1 MPRINKKAENPPF
14 LLKLQT
20 YENFA
25 PKPFYQTATKV
36 QVVFSIFFRCLLN
49 CVNPLGVHSIKIT
62 FVGMSRKLLWILT
75 LVISLA
81 SLGLVLVQSK
91 WVKIAV
97 QVKEDQFSQ
106 AASLAMER
114 IVDEIE
120 KQETVIQVI
129 DEIKPYVSVN
139 TKGGA
144 RLSYQQGILN
154 RTKGG
159 IRTKQISQ
167 QVLTVSNLDTI
178 KLPTLARTLFD
189 STLTSIGSKGNL
201 SITSGSSRGASTM
214 DIDLGLD
221 GKLIN
226 KTVFVENIVDKLIR
240 VELPIQER
248 ISQQLLDSIIQREL
262 MRKGIEA
269 RFEYK
274 VTNDKDSAVYRTPRF
289 KANPKGLV
297 LKDKLFPN
305 DFFARRYFLTVYFP
319 NQQTY
324 ILSSL
329 GLMTLSTFLLTM
341 LIILSFSV
349 TLFIIFRQKRL
360 SEIKNDFV
368 NNMTHELK
376 TPISTISLAAQ
387 MLNDKSIPVER
398 KNLGYLGG
406 VIADES
412 KRLGLQVEKVLQMAI
427 FEKTKLKLKLKEL
440 DLHEIIRKVSAN
452 FALQIESQSGIL
464 KSELS
469 ASNPMVVA
477 DEVHVTNVVNNLL
490 DNALKYKNGIPEIT
504 IFTKNATEG
513 LVIAFKDNGV
523 GISRENVRKIFDQFY
538 RVPSGNV
545 HNVKGFGLGLSYVKK
560 IVEAHGGRIWVDS
573 TLGIGSTFSIFLPW
587 NGPTERNN

>member
-1 MPRINKKAENPPF
+1 
-14 LLKLQT
+14 
-20 YENFA
+20 
-25 PKPFYQTATKV
+25 
-36 QVVFSIFFRCLLN
+36 
-49 CVNPLGVHSIKIT
+49 
-62 FVGMSRKLLWILT
+62 MSRKLLWILT